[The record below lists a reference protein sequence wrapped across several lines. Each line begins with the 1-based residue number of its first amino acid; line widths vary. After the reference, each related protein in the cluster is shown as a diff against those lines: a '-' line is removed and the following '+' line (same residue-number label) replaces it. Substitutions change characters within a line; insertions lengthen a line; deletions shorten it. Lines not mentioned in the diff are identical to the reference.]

1 MNKSTEINLDGNLSS
16 SFRDP
21 SGFMFTRDGKLYRQV
36 NHYYQDNF
44 DLLIESGLYERL
56 IKKGLLIPHSVS
68 DIPPAN
74 LDIAYKIIKPEIIP
88 FISYPYE
95 WSFSQFKD
103 AALTTL
109 KIEKEALKHGMSLK
123 DASAYNIQFRNNQ
136 PVFIDTLSF
145 ERYEEGK
152 PWVAYKQFCQ
162 HFLAPLALMSYTD
175 IRLGLMMRLF
185 IDGIPLNL
193 AAKLLPSRCRF
204 KMSLFLHIYL
214 HARSQDY
221 YSDKQIDSAKKT
233 TSHISKQSRLGLIDS
248 LETAIKRMK
257 WRPAKTEWGEY
268 YDATNYSK
276 EAIGEKGQ
284 LVSEYLDITKSNTVW
299 DLGANTGLFSRIA
312 AEKGMNTISFDI
324 DPAAVEKNYLAC
336 RKDKISN
343 MLPLLIDLTNPSPG
357 IGWACEE
364 RESLIQRSPADTA
377 MALALIHHLAI
388 SNNLPFSHI
397 ASFFKNI
404 CNYLIIEFVPKSD
417 SQVKRL
423 LTTRE
428 DIFPNYTKEGFE
440 AEFTKLFTIEKC
452 TQISGTERFLYLLK
466 GK

>member
-1 MNKSTEINLDGNLSS
+1 MSLNGKLSG

-21 SGFMFTRDGKLYRQV
+21 SGFMFIRDGELYRQI
-36 NHYYQDNF
+36 NRCYQDNF
-44 DLLIESGLYERL
+44 DLFMESGLYERL
-56 IKKGLLIPHSVS
+56 CNKGLLIPHTES
-68 DIPPAN
+68 DIPSAN
-74 LDIAYKIIKPEIIP
+74 PDLAYKIIKPEIIP

-103 AALTTL
+103 TALATL
-109 KIEKEALKHGMSLK
+109 EIEKQALKHGMLLK
-123 DASAYNIQFRNNQ
+123 DASAYNIQFRDCRS
-136 PVFIDTLSF
+136 VFIDTLSF
-145 ERYEEGK
+145 EKYEEGK

-185 IDGIPLNL
+185 IDGIPLSL
-193 AAKLLPSRCRF
+193 TARLLPFRCRF
-204 KMSLFLHIYL
+204 RMSLFLHIYL

-221 YSDKQIDSAKKT
+221 YSDKQVDNAKT
-233 TSHISKQSRLGLIDS
+233 ARRISKQSRLGLIDS
-248 LETAIKRMK
+248 LETAIKKMK
-257 WRPAKTEWGEY
+257 WQPAKTEWGEY
-268 YDATNYSK
+268 YEATNYSSD
-276 EAIGEKGQ
+276 ALREKGK
-284 LVSEYLDITKSNTVW
+284 LVAKYLDISTPQTVW

-324 DPAAVEKNYLAC
+324 DPVAVEKNYFAC
-336 RKDKISN
+336 KKDKISN

-364 RESLIQRSPADTA
+364 RESLIERSPADTA

-397 ASFFKNI
+397 ASFFRNI
-404 CNYLIIEFVPKSD
+404 SEYLIIEFVPKSD

-423 LTTRE
+423 LSTRE
-428 DIFPNYTKEGFE
+428 DIFPAYTKEDFE
-440 AEFTKLFTIEKC
+440 AEFTKLFIIEKC
-452 TQISGTERFLYLLK
+452 EQIKGSERHLYLMK